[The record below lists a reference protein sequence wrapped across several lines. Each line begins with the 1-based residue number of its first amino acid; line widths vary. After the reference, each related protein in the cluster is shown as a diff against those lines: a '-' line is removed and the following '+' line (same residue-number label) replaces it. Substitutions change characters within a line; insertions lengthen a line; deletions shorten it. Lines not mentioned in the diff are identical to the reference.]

1 MYIENAK
8 QLTFTKKRHSAYGKR
23 EKKREHCG
31 HVVTLAV
38 HVSRKRGTKS
48 LQ

>member
-1 MYIENAK
+1 MYTANAK

-23 EKKREHCG
+23 EKKREYCG
-31 HVVTLAV
+31 HVVTFAV

>member
-1 MYIENAK
+1 MYTANAK
-8 QLTFTKKRHSAYGKR
+8 QLTFTKKRQSAYGKLK
-23 EKKREHCG
+23 KKREHCG